1 VKKRILIV
9 DDSETNLLLL
19 QAILEEEG
27 YLVEVSSNVAK
38 AHERLNKKDFHLI
51 LLDLLMPH
59 KTGFDMLKELKEHA
73 LWSTIPVVVVT
84 AYADG
89 ENRKVVDE
97 LGAEALIEK
106 PIDIDTFMQTVNAVF
121 NNH

>member
-1 VKKRILIV
+1 MKKRILIV

-89 ENRKVVDE
+89 DNRKVVDE

>member
-1 VKKRILIV
+1 MKKRILIV

-27 YLVEVSSNVAK
+27 YTVEVSSNVAK
-38 AHERLNKKDFHLI
+38 AHDKLNKKDFHLI

-59 KTGFDMLKELKEHA
+59 KTGFDMLKELKDHA
-73 LWSTIPVVVVT
+73 LWNSIPVIVVT
-84 AYADG
+84 AYANG
-89 ENRKVVDE
+89 NNRRHVSD

-106 PIDIDTFMQTVNAVF
+106 PIDIDVFMQTVNAVF
-121 NNH
+121 DNH

>member
-38 AHERLNKKDFHLI
+38 AHERLKKKDFHLI

-59 KTGFDMLKELKEHA
+59 KTGFDMLKELKEHG
-73 LWSTIPVVVVT
+73 LWSTIPVIVVT

-89 ENRKVVDE
+89 SNRKEVAD

-106 PIDIDTFMQTVNAVF
+106 PIDIDTFMQTVQAVF
-121 NNH
+121 DNH

>member
-1 VKKRILIV
+1 MKKRILIV

-59 KTGFDMLKELKEHA
+59 KTGFDMLKELKEHI

-106 PIDIDTFMQTVNAVF
+106 PIDIDTFMQTVKAVF